1 MKKKKALPSFLY
13 LVFIVLLPW
22 GVSFSFNKCLELWIK
37 NWWNTGQSETL
48 LTDIQEKRVLERFM
62 ELEDLFI
69 LDEMIKEKPKTH
81 VQNPPIGIHKEIIQ
95 LAKIDNEDHL
105 NIILHFST
113 NIICLAILSGSFF
126 LGKEELVIL
135 NSWVQEFLYNLNDP
149 IKAFFIL
156 LITDF
161 FVGFHSTRG
170 WELIIRWVYNDL
182 GWVPNKLI
190 FAIFVSC
197 FPVILDTCFKFWIF
211 FYLSRLSPSLVVI
224 YHSIMEA

>member
-37 NWWNTGQSETL
+37 NWWNTRQSETF
-48 LTDIQEKRVLERFM
+48 LTDIQEKRILEGFI
-62 ELEDLFI
+62 ELEELFL

-81 VQNPPIGIHKEIIQ
+81 VQKPPIGIHREIIQ

-105 NIILHFST
+105 HSILHFST

-126 LGKEELVIL
+126 LGKEELVML
-135 NSWVQEFLYNLNDP
+135 NSWVQEFFYNLNDS

-156 LITDF
+156 LVTDF
-161 FVGFHSTRG
+161 SVGN
-170 WELIIRWVYNDL
+170 Y
-182 GWVPNKLI
+182 
-190 FAIFVSC
+190 
-197 FPVILDTCFKFWIF
+197 
-211 FYLSRLSPSLVVI
+211 
-224 YHSIMEA
+224 